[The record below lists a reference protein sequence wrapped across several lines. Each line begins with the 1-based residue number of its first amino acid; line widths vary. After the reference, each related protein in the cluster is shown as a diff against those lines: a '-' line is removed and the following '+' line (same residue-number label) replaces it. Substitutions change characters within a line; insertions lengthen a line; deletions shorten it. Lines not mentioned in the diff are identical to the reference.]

1 MFGVVSLCC
10 ICSFLISY
18 DKLMWMF
25 FQIGLFTGVSLSV
38 ILGLSFG
45 SLATLFT
52 KDPEVLVIVRSGIL
66 VRIQIMFCDLLV
78 WLYSNADVFN
88 TDNDVV

>member
-1 MFGVVSLCC
+1 
-10 ICSFLISY
+10 
-18 DKLMWMF
+18 MWMF

-52 KDPEVLVIVRSGIL
+52 KDPEVLVLVRSGML
-66 VRIQIMFCDLLV
+66 VRIQIYVL
-78 WLYSNADVFN
+78 
-88 TDNDVV
+88 